1 MKKKILSF
9 LLVAIMVISTV
20 CTGNVNVHA
29 AEDKEEIVYKLLG
42 DFEDCLNGY
51 LEAVNSEGKKEV
63 GEINESVD
71 LDELAGLLKAKDSK
85 SSDKHLT
92 FSYITDEARNSA
104 YYVLAQ
110 FVASL
115 TDDINLGTIDV
126 NDTNKSAKN
135 LVNYLKDRTVPAE
148 FTKEHGGYKVELK
161 VTGVFSAYTGSVT
174 VTSLNNK
181 SEKYTG
187 IARSTL
193 KETKKVMTSYI
204 DAMSDVV
211 KDGFKKALISVIQE
225 LADVTCLDKYT
236 EKELKK
242 YIDKKL
248 KKLQENEFWRKT
260 LAIIVKSN
268 SIYKQVKSLLN
279 GDIVSKMKTGEI
291 STEELFN
298 SLKKLNYYSDEEVR
312 NKIIDKAFKKL
323 RETKEK
329 LETAIFNQIYDTNCK
344 NYDEYKE
351 KSEDKSLKK
360 AVPLTLKTIKKTL
373 YAGDADSSFKLTASI
388 PANELT
394 WSSTNK
400 KVATVTDDGLVEAVK
415 SGVAVIKV
423 QIGSRKADCTIT
435 VKSPAL
441 NKKEETLN
449 VGGTLKLKMNGSNV
463 KSFTSSDKKVATV
476 SKSGVVTAKKAGKAV
491 ISAKCSDGKTYKCT
505 ITVNKKKKN
514 NENKVTPTPEKTN
527 EETVSLKKG
536 DYITLGKYEQDNDL
550 DNGKEP
556 IEWEVLDIKDGK
568 ALVISKYILDIRPY
582 FSNVS
587 HYYPSWLLSDLRF
600 YLEGDFYNDVFNESE
615 KQLINEVV
623 HENTTDKIFC
633 LSVDEIIKYFEFEEW
648 YESSKSGYSKDL
660 LAESTPYA
668 LKNGE
673 ELEDYNKMPIGGRG
687 CWWLRSGAGGTS
699 QYFVYSNGRA
709 GEDNSCKC
717 SYCDVGVRP
726 AMWIS
731 INDYVQYSDI
741 IKHKDSKSE
750 DVSTKTEKKIITF
763 GTYEQDNNTE
773 NGKEPIEWEILDI
786 KDGKA
791 LIISKYILTSGNY
804 NRTENGITWEK
815 CTLREFLNEDFY
827 DEAFTEKEK
836 QLICGAVLDNNNL
849 YTGLTGRNKT
859 NDKVFC
865 LSVDEVLK
873 YFKFE
878 TWDMKD
884 TISWISSELITECTP
899 YVLGYGNSANSTD
912 DLRRDWWLRTPG
924 HYGDTA
930 CLVTKNGK
938 TSLNSYLEVNER
950 SLGVRPAM
958 WISINEILS
967 NTDIDNTS
975 STDGIRK
982 TITLGTY
989 EQDWDAENG
998 AIFTNKP
1005 IEWEVLAEEG
1015 NKALVIT
1022 KKVIDVAPYNNEN
1035 TDVTWENSSLRRFLN
1050 EEFYNKAFS
1059 SEEKELINQVTLENK
1074 DNSYY
1079 GTVGGNN
1086 TNDKVFCLSMD
1097 EIKKYYKSVEW
1108 STQFTYGESWNL
1120 VSECTDYTRLEKKAD
1135 SVQVSTVADNISI
1148 SYDAGYWW
1156 LRSPGAGRD
1165 KACIVKGNIVG
1176 SQTYSDVNDSKVGIR
1191 PAMWISFGN

>member
-373 YAGDADSSFKLTASI
+373 YAGDADSSFKLTASST
-388 PANELT
+388 ANELT

-556 IEWEVLDIKDGK
+556 IEWEVLDVEGDK
-568 ALVISKYILDIRPY
+568 ALVISRYIIDAQAYNNDDKGARITWETCSLRKFLNEEFYDCAFTKKEKKLINKVTVENKTSIGADFVAVNGVPVEIKNTVDRVFCMSSDELGKY
-582 FSNVS
+582 FSFKMGQS
-587 HYYPSWLLSDLRF
+587 EDLANIEQTAYVKESIQNGLGEYWWIRF
-600 YLEGDFYNDVFNESE
+600 KGLEFNAH
-615 KQLINEVV
+615 IVDRHGHV
-623 HENTTDKIFC
+623 TT
-633 LSVDEIIKYFEFEEW
+633 E
-648 YESSKSGYSKDL
+648 
-660 LAESTPYA
+660 AT
-668 LKNGE
+668 
-673 ELEDYNKMPIGGRG
+673 
-687 CWWLRSGAGGTS
+687 LRSIIGI
-699 QYFVYSNGRA
+699 
-709 GEDNSCKC
+709 
-717 SYCDVGVRP
+717 RP
-726 AMWIS
+726 AMWVT
-731 INDYVQYSDI
+731 INDTIMNSNI
-741 IKHKDSKSE
+741 NINSNSKNDS
-750 DVSTKTEKKIITF
+750 
-763 GTYEQDNNTE
+763 
-773 NGKEPIEWEILDI
+773 
-786 KDGKA
+786 DGK
-791 LIISKYILTSGNY
+791 T
-804 NRTENGITWEK
+804 
-815 CTLREFLNEDFY
+815 
-827 DEAFTEKEK
+827 
-836 QLICGAVLDNNNL
+836 NNN
-849 YTGLTGRNKT
+849 
-859 NDKVFC
+859 
-865 LSVDEVLK
+865 
-873 YFKFE
+873 
-878 TWDMKD
+878 
-884 TISWISSELITECTP
+884 SESTD
-899 YVLGYGNSANSTD
+899 GNS
-912 DLRRDWWLRTPG
+912 
-924 HYGDTA
+924 
-930 CLVTKNGK
+930 KNGSD
-938 TSLNSYLEVNER
+938 T
-950 SLGVRPAM
+950 
-958 WISINEILS
+958 
-967 NTDIDNTS
+967 
-975 STDGIRK
+975 TDGIRK

-998 AIFTNKP
+998 AMFTNKP